1 MMATATVCTIQPGLE
16 KNAEVVC
23 SKDTRYKCK
32 FCGKFYSSSHSLKT
46 HEKWHTGD
54 LKHKCTF
61 CEKKFRNPSEVKR
74 HEMTHTGERPNKCP
88 HCKMKFIQKTS
99 LREHIEKKHQS
110 DSLSPSPSEML
121 SCKYCQKIFDDKES
135 LIIHE
140 ENEAKEF
147 EALHESFEQGE
158 FRELENFSL
167 QDYLP
172 QGIAEVNGAFSEHFI
187 KDDQINFVS
196 PTSIL
201 TESFTILSERPSN
214 NNDINFEVSL
224 TKAIPTSLAEG
235 QLKIAS
241 IIDKPKLNE
250 NLPVIPVNYESEHLG
265 VAKSSSRSSNTQTGV
280 LVDSVETKN
289 QTIKEEIYQTV
300 KEEIYQSVKEE
311 IFPFSLPED
320 FLSPQDAKMGENK
333 TKDQLS
339 LVKSE
344 IKFECGIE
352 SIAGI
357 KLEYGEPLALEQGM
371 CSIKQEPEDKVDEI
385 TQFFEE
391 LEGQYPH
398 LKTELVESVQ
408 MPLFQTSADP
418 SLLRP
423 CSIKSDSE
431 SVTSSDSPRY
441 AGASTPVDTIQASSL
456 TQPSP
461 PSYHAQVLSPLPS
474 SSVPSPDIQ
483 SQPAEIVINSA
494 FLAPVEPIPPV
505 IHIAPLASISNQ
517 TTVLPAQGLPSSTNN
532 EYFPTQTQYYPS
544 TQSVQSLSYQDE
556 LNVFCE
562 GILNQ
567 IESSNW
573 NDININNEF
582 QEIQTSSSTGTTRP
596 AQTNQIQNGFP
607 QQQIIYKTTL
617 VSTSPQNKIVNQL
630 SPNKNSA
637 QILIDSSE
645 KWITDRSSIPN
656 GWRMKIVDT
665 IVGARPIKKSQF
677 LSPTGQFFD
686 SRKSALDHMIRT
698 KAYSAEDIE
707 TMKKGLR
714 NKTKFDWE
722 SGRDGV
728 PAGWKTREK
737 LSSDGKVR
745 IFYLSPG
752 GISFPCRLAAYEHM
766 VKDGAY
772 NLEDIEMM
780 KIGAKSKRNRGKDF
794 NEGDPSVPPGWKIR
808 INAQMKESFRSPSGV
823 FFHSR
828 QTVLDHII
836 KEGYPQTY
844 IEKVRSKIPVGR
856 KKRRKKNSADVK
868 WIENDPTVP
877 ANWKMRI
884 VTCSDGHAVTFFLS
898 PEGLTIKGRKAA
910 LQHMTKTGLYDSQD
924 MELMKSHLNVLSR
937 VSDIWIPGDPTLP
950 TGWKIK
956 KYKSKAETNRVHCEY
971 LSPQNHVFRSRKAV
985 IEHMRKVGT
994 YTEDDIRI
1002 VESGNVKIKPKSV
1015 ESGIRKNACW
1025 KESDSL
1031 PKGWKLKEEGEDG
1044 RKRSM
1049 FLSPEGK
1056 IFWTRFQVLEGM
1068 TKSGKYSPEDF
1079 VKVREAM
1086 DEFPANN
1093 TKVSKFATI
1102 SKPCTLLPNTQSY
1115 LPPNYFPANTH
1126 DNQTSASLSFTT
1138 TISSNS
1144 QSGPAFNQH
1153 HSLPAFQRSPAFCVL
1168 PPATRDIFSSNAL
1181 PATSRVTLQANPS
1194 PQNEPPETAFINYNS
1209 SLSYPHNFA
1218 PSQRQ
1223 CIPQQARVTLAGR
1236 PTILQAKQDKKPT
1249 NSPKPRT
1256 SDVGWKTC
1264 HSTLPVG
1271 WKTRTHFWSDREK
1284 HVFLSPE
1291 GKIFTSRKSVLACME
1306 LAGIYPQEDFDKVRK
1321 ALHRKRKRK
1330 INSQWVPLKRKSK
1343 IKKIKPVANTSFNIC
1358 ENNENQNG
1366 ELVIVRHETV
1376 LEPVDDLLKSDDEN
1390 DWTSAKTNDT
1400 FEDTNFDE
1408 MDNNMVK
1415 ICDEGFLNS
1424 IKPCVVNLERLNENS
1439 DA

>member
-1 MMATATVCTIQPGLE
+1 
-16 KNAEVVC
+16 
-23 SKDTRYKCK
+23 
-32 FCGKFYSSSHSLKT
+32 
-46 HEKWHTGD
+46 
-54 LKHKCTF
+54 
-61 CEKKFRNPSEVKR
+61 
-74 HEMTHTGERPNKCP
+74 
-88 HCKMKFIQKTS
+88 MKFIQKTS

-110 DSLSPSPSEML
+110 DSLSPSPPSEIL

-135 LIIHE
+135 LSVHE

-172 QGIAEVNGAFSEHFI
+172 QGIAEVNGAFNEQLI
-187 KDDQINFVS
+187 KDDQINFSS
-196 PTSIL
+196 PASIL

-214 NNDINFEVSL
+214 NNDINFEVSM
-224 TKAIPTSLAEG
+224 TKANPTSLADG
-235 QLKIAS
+235 QMNSAS
-241 IIDKPKLNE
+241 ITNKPKVSG
-250 NLPVIPVNYESEHLG
+250 NLPVIQVNYESEHISL
-265 VAKSSSRSSNTQTGV
+265 AKSSIRSSNTQSGV
-280 LVDSVETKN
+280 LLDSVQTKN
-289 QTIKEEIYQTV
+289 PSI
-300 KEEIYQSVKEE
+300 KEE
-311 IFPFSLPED
+311 IFPFSLPEN
-320 FLSPQDAKMGENK
+320 FLSPRDAKQCENK
-333 TKDQLS
+333 TVEQPNLLKTETES
-339 LVKSE
+339 
-344 IKFECGIE
+344 FECKLE
-352 SIAGI
+352 SIDGI
-357 KLEYGEPLALEQGM
+357 KLEYGEPMSLEQDIT
-371 CSIKQEPEDKVDEI
+371 SIKHEDKVDEI
-385 TQFFEE
+385 RQFFEE

-461 PSYHAQVLSPLPS
+461 PSYHSQVLSPLPS
-474 SSVPSPDIQ
+474 SSVPSPDLQ
-483 SQPAEIVINSA
+483 TQPATEMVINSP
-494 FLAPVEPIPPV
+494 FLSPTESIPPV
-505 IHIAPLASISNQ
+505 IHIAPLTSITNQ
-517 TTVLPAQGLPSSTNN
+517 TTVLPTQGLPSSTNN
-532 EYFPTQTQYYPS
+532 NEFFPTQSQYYQS

-582 QEIQTSSSTGTTRP
+582 QEIQTSSNTVTTHQ
-596 AQTNQIQNGFP
+596 AQTTQIQNGFP
-607 QQQIIYKTTL
+607 QQQIIYKTNL
-617 VSTSPQNKIVNQL
+617 VSTNTQNSNVNHL

-677 LSPTGQFFD
+677 LSPTGQFFE

-714 NKTKFDWE
+714 NKTKFEWE

-728 PAGWKTREK
+728 PTGWKTREK

-794 NEGDPSVPPGWKIR
+794 TEGDPSVPPGWKIR
-808 INAQMKESFRSPSGV
+808 INAQMKESFRSPAGV

-836 KEGYPQTY
+836 KEGYPQIY
-844 IEKVRSKIPVGR
+844 IDKVRSNLPVGR

-884 VTCSDGHAVTFFLS
+884 VTCSDGHAVTFFLT

-910 LQHMTKTGLYDSQD
+910 LQHMTKTGLYGSKD

-1025 KESDSL
+1025 RESDSL
-1031 PKGWKLKEEGEDG
+1031 PQGWKLKEEGEDG

-1068 TKSGKYSPEDF
+1068 AKSGKYSPEDF

-1093 TKVSKFATI
+1093 MKVSKLATI
-1102 SKPCTLLPNTQSY
+1102 SKPCTLLPNTPSY
-1115 LPPNYFPANTH
+1115 LPQNYFPGNTH
-1126 DNQTSASLSFTT
+1126 DNQTSVSVSFTT

-1144 QSGPAFNQH
+1144 QTSPAFNQH
-1153 HSLPAFQRSPAFCVL
+1153 HSLPVVHRSPAFCAL
-1168 PPATRDIFSSNAL
+1168 PPGTRDIFSSSAL
-1181 PATSRVTLQANPS
+1181 PATSRVTLQVNPS
-1194 PQNEPPETAFINYNS
+1194 LQTEPPRTAFINYDS
-1209 SLSYPHNFA
+1209 KLSHPQNFMNN
-1218 PSQRQ
+1218 QRQ
-1223 CIPQQARVTLAGR
+1223 CTPSQAKVTLSGR
-1236 PTILQAKQDKKPT
+1236 PTILQAKQ
-1249 NSPKPRT
+1249 
-1256 SDVGWKTC
+1256 V
-1264 HSTLPVG
+1264 
-1271 WKTRTHFWSDREK
+1271 
-1284 HVFLSPE
+1284 
-1291 GKIFTSRKSVLACME
+1291 
-1306 LAGIYPQEDFDKVRK
+1306 
-1321 ALHRKRKRK
+1321 K
-1330 INSQWVPLKRKSK
+1330 IN
-1343 IKKIKPVANTSFNIC
+1343 
-1358 ENNENQNG
+1358 EN
-1366 ELVIVRHETV
+1366 
-1376 LEPVDDLLKSDDEN
+1376 
-1390 DWTSAKTNDT
+1390 
-1400 FEDTNFDE
+1400 
-1408 MDNNMVK
+1408 
-1415 ICDEGFLNS
+1415 
-1424 IKPCVVNLERLNENS
+1424 
-1439 DA
+1439 

>member
-1 MMATATVCTIQPGLE
+1 MATTVCTIQQQQVLE
-16 KNAEVVC
+16 KNPEAVC

-110 DSLSPSPSEML
+110 DSLSPPPSEIL
-121 SCKYCQKIFDDKES
+121 SCKYCQKVFDDKES
-135 LIIHE
+135 LSVHE

-172 QGIAEVNGAFSEHFI
+172 QGIAEVNGAFNEELI
-187 KDDQINFVS
+187 KDDQINFATPAS
-196 PTSIL
+196 LL

-214 NNDINFEVSL
+214 NNDINFEVSM
-224 TKAIPTSLAEG
+224 TKVITTSLATSQINSAPVINKPNLSENIPVI
-235 QLKIAS
+235 KVSYESDNSSVARSSIAS
-241 IIDKPKLNE
+241 LKTHPATLVNPVEDKSQ
-250 NLPVIPVNYESEHLG
+250 VI
-265 VAKSSSRSSNTQTGV
+265 
-280 LVDSVETKN
+280 
-289 QTIKEEIYQTV
+289 
-300 KEEIYQSVKEE
+300 KEE

-320 FLSPQDAKMGENK
+320 FLSPQDATKSENK
-333 TKDQLS
+333 TKEQ
-339 LVKSE
+339 VNMIKTE
-344 IKFECGIE
+344 IKSFECKIE
-352 SIAGI
+352 PTESI
-357 KLEYGEPLALEQGM
+357 KLEFDDTMSLEHSIS
-371 CSIKQEPEDKVDEI
+371 SIKQETGDNVDEI

-398 LKTELVESVQ
+398 LKTELVENVQ
-408 MPLFQTSADP
+408 IPIFQTSADP
-418 SLLRP
+418 SLHRP
-423 CSIKSDSE
+423 CSIKSDSD

-441 AGASTPVDTIQASSL
+441 TGASTPVDTIQASSL

-461 PSYHAQVLSPLPS
+461 PSYHSQVLSPLPL
-474 SSVPSPDIQ
+474 SSVPSPELHNHPQTDM
-483 SQPAEIVINSA
+483 VINSST
-494 FLAPVEPIPPV
+494 FLASADPTPPV
-505 IHIAPLASISNQ
+505 LHIAPMPSMTNQ
-517 TTVLPAQGLPSSTNN
+517 ATLIPASTNN
-532 EYFPTQTQYYPS
+532 NFFPPQSQYYSS
-544 TQSVQSLSYQDE
+544 TQSVQALSYQDE

-573 NDININNEF
+573 SDISINNEF
-582 QEIQTSSSTGTTRP
+582 QETQTSPSVSTSHHV
-596 AQTNQIQNGFP
+596 QTNHIQNVFP
-607 QQQIIYKTTL
+607 QQQLIYKTNFI
-617 VSTSPQNKIVNQL
+617 SPNPQNNNVAQL
-630 SPNKNSA
+630 SSNKISA

-656 GWRMKIVDT
+656 GWRMKVVDT

-714 NKTKFDWE
+714 NKTKFEWE
-722 SGRDGV
+722 SGREGV
-728 PAGWKTREK
+728 PFGWKTREK

-772 NLEDIEMM
+772 NQEDIEMM

-794 NEGDPSVPPGWKIR
+794 TEGDPSVPPGWKIR
-808 INAQMKESFRSPSGV
+808 VNAQMKESFRSPSGV

-828 QTVLDHII
+828 QTVLEHII
-836 KEGYPQTY
+836 KEGYPEIY
-844 IEKVRSKIPVGR
+844 IETVRSKLPVGR

-868 WIENDPTVP
+868 WIESDPTVP
-877 ANWKMRI
+877 ANWKLRI
-884 VTCSDGHAVTFFLS
+884 VTCSDGHAVTFFLT

-910 LQHMTKTGLYDSQD
+910 LQHMTKTGLYDSKD

-950 TGWKIK
+950 SGWKIK

-994 YTEDDIRI
+994 YTEEDIRI

-1015 ESGIRKNACW
+1015 ESGLRKNACW

-1031 PKGWKLKEEGEDG
+1031 PQGWKLKEEGEDG

-1068 TKSGKYSPEDF
+1068 AKSGKYSPEDF

-1093 TKVSKFATI
+1093 MKVSKLVTI
-1102 SKPCTLLPNTQSY
+1102 TKPCTLLPNTPSY
-1115 LPPNYFPANTH
+1115 LPQNYFPANTP
-1126 DNQTSASLSFTT
+1126 DNQTSGSISFSK
-1138 TISSNS
+1138 TISINAQTS
-1144 QSGPAFNQH
+1144 QAFNQH
-1153 HSLPAFQRSPAFCVL
+1153 QPMLVVQRSPAFNPMC
-1168 PPATRDIFSSNAL
+1168 PTSPSTRDVFSSNGL

-1194 PQNEPPETAFINYNS
+1194 PRIDSQPTSLGTAFINYGSN
-1209 SLSYPHNFA
+1209 LCHPQTVAQNQKQCL
-1218 PSQRQ
+1218 PSQ
-1223 CIPQQARVTLAGR
+1223 ARIMLSGR
-1236 PTILQAKQDKKPT
+1236 PTILQAKQ
-1249 NSPKPRT
+1249 
-1256 SDVGWKTC
+1256 V
-1264 HSTLPVG
+1264 
-1271 WKTRTHFWSDREK
+1271 
-1284 HVFLSPE
+1284 
-1291 GKIFTSRKSVLACME
+1291 
-1306 LAGIYPQEDFDKVRK
+1306 
-1321 ALHRKRKRK
+1321 K
-1330 INSQWVPLKRKSK
+1330 IN
-1343 IKKIKPVANTSFNIC
+1343 
-1358 ENNENQNG
+1358 EN
-1366 ELVIVRHETV
+1366 
-1376 LEPVDDLLKSDDEN
+1376 
-1390 DWTSAKTNDT
+1390 
-1400 FEDTNFDE
+1400 
-1408 MDNNMVK
+1408 
-1415 ICDEGFLNS
+1415 
-1424 IKPCVVNLERLNENS
+1424 
-1439 DA
+1439 

>member
-1 MMATATVCTIQPGLE
+1 MATATVCAIQPVAE
-16 KNAEVVC
+16 KNGESAS
-23 SKDTRYKCK
+23 SKDSRYKCK

-110 DSLSPSPSEML
+110 DSPSPNPSEIL
-121 SCKYCQKIFDDKES
+121 SCKYCQKIFEDKES
-135 LIIHE
+135 LSVHE

-172 QGIAEVNGAFSEHFI
+172 QGMAEVNGAFNEQLI
-187 KDDQINFVS
+187 KEEQINFTS
-196 PTSIL
+196 PASIL
-201 TESFTILSERPSN
+201 TESFTILSDRPSN

-224 TKAIPTSLAEG
+224 EKGAPHIQAGS
-235 QLKIAS
+235 QVSSINNSKIS
-241 IIDKPKLNE
+241 E
-250 NLPVIPVNYESEHLG
+250 NPAVISVKYESEHSSL
-265 VAKSSSRSSNTQTGV
+265 AKTSSGILNKQTE
-280 LVDSVETKN
+280 DSQGPALTKSV
-289 QTIKEEIYQTV
+289 TI
-300 KEEIYQSVKEE
+300 KEE
-311 IFPFSLPED
+311 IFPFSFPEN
-320 FLSPQDAKMGENK
+320 FLSEPVLKLSENK
-333 TKDQLS
+333 VKDPS
-339 LVKSE
+339 LFIKTEVKS
-344 IKFECGIE
+344 FECKLE
-352 SIAGI
+352 PMEDMEDI
-357 KLEYGEPLALEQGM
+357 KLEYVDPMSHEHDIS
-371 CSIKQEPEDKVDEI
+371 SIKEEDKVDEI

-398 LKTELVESVQ
+398 LKTELVDSIQ
-408 MPLFQTSADP
+408 MPLFQSSGEPTA
-418 SLLRP
+418 LRP

-431 SVTSSDSPRY
+431 SVKSSDSPRY
-441 AGASTPVDTIQASSL
+441 TGASTPVDTIQASSL

-461 PSYHAQVLSPLPS
+461 PSYHSQVLSPLPT
-474 SSVPSPDIQ
+474 SSVPSPEIQ
-483 SQPAEIVINSA
+483 SRSVPEMVINSA
-494 FLAPVEPIPPV
+494 FLAPTEPIPPV
-505 IHIAPLASISNQ
+505 IHIAPLTNTTNQ
-517 TTVLPAQGLPSSTNN
+517 PTVLPSQGLPTSTNN
-532 EYFPTQTQYYPS
+532 NQFFPIQPQYYPNTHS
-544 TQSVQSLSYQDE
+544 AQPLSYQDE

-573 NDININNEF
+573 NDININDINNDF
-582 QEIQTSSSTGTTRP
+582 QEIRTSSSIVTTPQDQTSQMQTGL
-596 AQTNQIQNGFP
+596 P
-607 QQQIIYKTTL
+607 QQQQLTYKTNML
-617 VSTSPQNKIVNQL
+617 STTTQNNNVNQH

-637 QILIDSSE
+637 QILLDSNE

-677 LSPTGQFFD
+677 LSPSGQFFE

-698 KAYSAEDIE
+698 MAYTTEDIE

-714 NKTKFDWE
+714 NKTKFEWE

-728 PAGWKTREK
+728 PTGWKTREK

-772 NLEDIEMM
+772 QQEDIEMM

-794 NEGDPSVPPGWKIR
+794 TEGDPSVPPGWKIR

-828 QTVLDHII
+828 QTVLDHIV
-836 KEGYPQTY
+836 KEGYPQVY
-844 IEKVRSKIPVGR
+844 IDTVRSKIPIGR
-856 KKRRKKNSADVK
+856 KKRRKKTSADVK

-884 VTCSDGHAVTFFLS
+884 VTCSDGHAVTFFLT
-898 PEGLTIKGRKAA
+898 PEGFTIKGRKAA
-910 LQHMTKTGLYDSQD
+910 LQHMIKTGLYDSND

-950 TGWKIK
+950 IGWKIK

-1015 ESGIRKNACW
+1015 ENAIRKNACW

-1031 PKGWKLKEEGEDG
+1031 PHGWKLKEEGEDG
-1044 RKRSM
+1044 KKRSM

-1068 TKSGKYSPEDF
+1068 AKSGKYSPEDF
-1079 VKVREAM
+1079 AKVQEEM
-1086 DEFPANN
+1086 DEFPSNN
-1093 TKVSKFATI
+1093 TKVSKLSTI
-1102 SKPCTLLPNTQSY
+1102 SKPCTLLPNTPSH
-1115 LPPNYFPANTH
+1115 LPQNFFPANTREN
-1126 DNQTSASLSFTT
+1126 DNQMSISISFTT
-1138 TISSNS
+1138 TNSSNS
-1144 QSGPAFNQH
+1144 QTSQAFSQH
-1153 HSLPAFQRSPAFCVL
+1153 QTLIVAQRSPAFSAL
-1168 PPATRDIFSSNAL
+1168 PPTSRDIFSNSSL
-1181 PATSRVTLQANPS
+1181 PASSRVTLQANPS
-1194 PQNEPPETAFINYNS
+1194 PRNKHQSIPTGPAFINYDSNPGQS
-1209 SLSYPHNFA
+1209 QSLP
-1218 PSQRQ
+1218 PS
-1223 CIPQQARVTLAGR
+1223 QARVTLAGR
-1236 PTILQAKQDKKPT
+1236 PTILQAKQEKKAPNT
-1249 NSPKPRT
+1249 PKPRT

-1264 HSTLPVG
+1264 NSTLPVG

-1306 LAGIYPQEDFDKVRK
+1306 LAGIYSQEDFDKVRK

-1330 INSQWVPLKRKSK
+1330 MNSQWVPLKRKSK
-1343 IKKIKPVANTSFNIC
+1343 IKKIKPFANLSFNT
-1358 ENNENQNG
+1358 NENQNN
-1366 ELVIVRHETV
+1366 ELVTTRQESV
-1376 LEPVDDLLKSDDEN
+1376 LEPVEDLLKSDDEN
-1390 DWTSAKTNDT
+1390 DCTVKKTNDT
-1400 FEDTNFDE
+1400 SENTKSDETELENKIENIVED
-1408 MDNNMVK
+1408 
-1415 ICDEGFLNS
+1415 GFINS
-1424 IKPCVVNLERLNENS
+1424 IKPCVVNLERLQENVEG
-1439 DA
+1439 